1 MFKNYC
7 SVIIYFS
14 FYHPFLYSRSISRKE
29 SLFQLRRV
37 LVSETKSKQ
46 HHFFFISRKYYI
58 SRVRLFKSGKV
69 SSKKIDPKWSFFFVL
84 LSFSNVLSILLP
96 AFSFS
101 LLFFFCPEFHADTPL
116 KVIFV
121 SFFFFRC
128 DKKKKSYHIVFPVIL
143 CWPLSFYRIW
153 KRVWSFLHNN
163 YYAYG

>member
-69 SSKKIDPKWSFFFVL
+69 SSKKIDPKWSFFFL
-84 LSFSNVLSILLP
+84 FCFLFQTFS
-96 AFSFS
+96 
-101 LLFFFCPEFHADTPL
+101 LFFFQHFPFLFCFFL
-116 KVIFV
+116 SRV
-121 SFFFFRC
+121 SCRYTF
-128 DKKKKSYHIVFPVIL
+128 KSYFCIFLFFPV
-143 CWPLSFYRIW
+143 W
-153 KRVWSFLHNN
+153 
-163 YYAYG
+163 

>member
-69 SSKKIDPKWSFFFVL
+69 SSKKIDPKWSFFFCFAFFFKRSL
-84 LSFSNVLSILLP
+84 YSSSSIFL
-96 AFSFS
+96 FSFVFFLS
-101 LLFFFCPEFHADTPL
+101 RVSCRYTFKSYFCIFLFF
-116 KVIFV
+116 
-121 SFFFFRC
+121 
-128 DKKKKSYHIVFPVIL
+128 PV
-143 CWPLSFYRIW
+143 W
-153 KRVWSFLHNN
+153 
-163 YYAYG
+163 